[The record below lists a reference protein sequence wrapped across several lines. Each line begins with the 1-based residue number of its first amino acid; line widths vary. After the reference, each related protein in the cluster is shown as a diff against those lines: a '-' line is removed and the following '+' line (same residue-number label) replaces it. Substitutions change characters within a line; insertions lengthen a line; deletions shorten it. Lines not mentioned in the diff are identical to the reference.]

1 MVLDRIKKVND
12 IKQLNEEELAELQ
25 EEIRDFL
32 VENIAKTGGHLASNL
47 GVIELTMALHLSF
60 DLTRDRIIWDVGHQ
74 SYTHKILTGRKS
86 GFATLRQ
93 YGGMSGFP
101 KTQEDPA
108 DAFNTGH
115 SSTSISAGL
124 GMAQAREL
132 TGDNYYVVSVI
143 GDGALT
149 GGMAYEA
156 MNNASRMKT
165 NFIIVLNDNQMSIS
179 ENVGGMNQYLN
190 SFRTSDAYLDLKDGV
205 TNSLNRIPVVGE
217 RMVKRIRNAKSGIKQ
232 LFVPGMFFENMGI
245 TYLGPVDGTN
255 IKEIRKVLAE
265 AKRVRGP
272 VLVHVRTIK
281 GEGYLPAERHPAR
294 FHGTGPF
301 DIDTGVPLY
310 HQEKAHYTDVFST
323 VMRKMGER
331 EPKVVAIT
339 AAMADGT
346 GLSRFAKLFPE
357 RFFDVGIAEEHA
369 MTFAAG
375 LAAGGMKPV
384 FAVYSSFLQ
393 RAFDQTIHDV
403 CLQNLPVVIAV
414 DRAGLFGSD
423 GETHQGVFDLSFLS
437 LIPNLSILSPKNR
450 WEMAD
455 MVRFAVDFQYPI
467 ALRYPRGEAYEG
479 LKEFRAP
486 IEYGKSELLYEES
499 EIAVMFVGHMSFLAE
514 QVRED
519 LKAAGYQCSLINARF
534 VKPLDTERI
543 RKISENHRI
552 LVTIEE
558 NVLTGG
564 FGEQVEDFVM
574 REGIPLKVRTIG
586 ISDDYVEHGN
596 VDVLRKEVGLDRESI
611 VKKVIADDRRI
622 KEEK

>member
-1 MVLDRIKKVND
+1 
-12 IKQLNEEELAELQ
+12 
-25 EEIRDFL
+25 
-32 VENIAKTGGHLASNL
+32 
-47 GVIELTMALHLSF
+47 
-60 DLTRDRIIWDVGHQ
+60 
-74 SYTHKILTGRKS
+74 
-86 GFATLRQ
+86 
-93 YGGMSGFP
+93 
-101 KTQEDPA
+101 
-108 DAFNTGH
+108 
-115 SSTSISAGL
+115 
-124 GMAQAREL
+124 MAQAREL

-346 GLSRFAKLFPE
+346 GLKRFKNLFPE

-369 MTFAAG
+369 VTFAAG
-375 LAAGGMKPV
+375 MAKAGLKPV

-393 RAFDQTIHDV
+393 RAYDQVLHDV
-403 CLQNLPVVIAV
+403 CAQNLAVVFAV
-414 DRAGLFGSD
+414 DRAGLVGKD
-423 GETHQGVFDLSFLS
+423 GATHQGIFDLSYLS
-437 LIPNLSILSPKNR
+437 SIPNLTVMAPKKQMGAFRYAQVCDCCRGNGGDPLSARRSLRSLERSAGTDSKRLCGSTRRGYRGCTFCDRFDGGNR
-450 WEMAD
+450 LA
-455 MVRFAVDFQYPI
+455 
-467 ALRYPRGEAYEG
+467 
-479 LKEFRAP
+479 
-486 IEYGKSELLYEES
+486 GKKKT
-499 EIAVMFVGHMSFLAE
+499 G
-514 QVRED
+514 
-519 LKAAGYQCSLINARF
+519 
-534 VKPLDTERI
+534 
-543 RKISENHRI
+543 RKRNHDNGGKCKI
-552 LVTIEE
+552 CHA
-558 NVLTGG
+558 TG
-564 FGEQVEDFVM
+564 
-574 REGIPLKVRTIG
+574 
-586 ISDDYVEHGN
+586 
-596 VDVLRKEVGLDRESI
+596 
-611 VKKVIADDRRI
+611 
-622 KEEK
+622 